1 MKSHITKDVLDFL
14 KLLSKNN
21 NRDWFNENKTRFK
34 SVESQVK
41 LFHAEIFERLSKIDY
56 MDSFKL
62 FRIYRDVRFSHDKS
76 PYKTHFGCSFRREKP
91 AYRGGYYVHI
101 KPNESF
107 VAVGF
112 WEPNSS
118 DLKRIRQEL
127 DYEASGFRD
136 MMNDKKLK
144 TVWGGLQGEQLKTA
158 PRDFAKNHP
167 DIDLLR
173 YKQFLLIKNFA
184 DEELLQESFAQNV
197 SDSVA
202 AARPFVDWMSNALT
216 TNLNGES
223 II

>member
-1 MKSHITKDVLDFL
+1 MC
-14 KLLSKNN
+14 
-21 NRDWFNENKTRFK
+21 
-34 SVESQVK
+34 
-41 LFHAEIFERLSKIDY
+41 IF
-56 MDSFKL
+56 
-62 FRIYRDVRFSHDKS
+62 
-76 PYKTHFGCSFRREKP
+76 
-91 AYRGGYYVHI
+91 
-101 KPNESF
+101 KPNESY

-184 DEELLQESFAQNV
+184 DEELLHESFAQNV
-197 SDSVA
+197 SDCRSSCA
-202 AARPFVDWMSNALT
+202 T
-216 TNLNGES
+216 
-223 II
+223 IC